1 MSGDPADDGGPDQG
15 SGRRATRLA
24 ATAAERGERLR
35 RSAEER
41 LGVLRV
47 RYDLIDAALEAV
59 DLDRRR
65 AGGLLAGGIA
75 FRAFIWLLPA
85 ALLTTGVMGIVHHVS
100 ARAPE
105 TVAVDSGLGGVIA
118 DSVSSASNQ
127 SGRATA
133 VLIVIGAVLTVY
145 TAMTLVRALRLA
157 FVFAWG
163 LPIVRRRGLVKDA
176 TLFSLA
182 IIAQLALSA
191 AASWVRSETTVGGIV
206 VGLIV
211 PAGGALIWLWIS
223 WRLPHADI
231 HWTALVP
238 GTILIYVGLQLMHI
252 ATVYYFAGQLAHS
265 GNLYG
270 SLGIAATLL
279 LWLYLMCRLVVAGAF
294 LNATLW
300 YRTHPRPEPI
310 DL

>member
-1 MSGDPADDGGPDQG
+1 MSGDPADDGGTEQG
-15 SGRRATRLA
+15 GRRRGARLA
-24 ATAAERGERLR
+24 TTAAERSERLR

-47 RYDLIDAALEAV
+47 RYDLIDAALDAV

-85 ALLTTGVMGIVHHVS
+85 ALLTTGVMGVVHRVS
-100 ARAPE
+100 ARSPE

-118 DSVSSASNQ
+118 DSVAGASKQ
-127 SGRATA
+127 SGQATA
-133 VLIVIGAVLTVY
+133 VLIVLGAVLTVY

-176 TLFSLA
+176 ALFSLA
-182 IIAQLALSA
+182 IIAQLALGGV
-191 AASWVRSETTVGGIV
+191 ASWVRSQSTPGGIV
-206 VGLIV
+206 TGLIV

-223 WRLPHADI
+223 WRLPHAEI
-231 HWTALVP
+231 HWTALIP
-238 GTILIYVGLQLMHI
+238 GTILIYVGLQLMHV
-252 ATVYYFAGQLAHS
+252 ATVYLFAGRLAHS
-265 GNLYG
+265 GRLYG

-279 LWLYLMCRLVVAGAF
+279 LWLYLVCRLIVAGAF

-300 YRTHPRPEPI
+300 YRKHPRPEPI
-310 DL
+310 EI